1 MIVEPL
7 VNLNFAILFN
17 FLKKL
22 EHLKSLTI
30 IEGHVTKTNG
40 GTHPTTMDAST
51 IINSHLNEDNEFI
64 ITLPT
69 KQVLRFATP
78 KEVHKISGK
87 FLEERRHLSPATT
100 KSKSLILILI
110 YHL

>member
-1 MIVEPL
+1 
-7 VNLNFAILFN
+7 
-17 FLKKL
+17 
-22 EHLKSLTI
+22 
-30 IEGHVTKTNG
+30 
-40 GTHPTTMDAST
+40 MDAST

-87 FLEERRHLSPATT
+87 FLEEKKAFITCYNKIKELNLDSDL
-100 KSKSLILILI
+100 SLIKCRVPM
-110 YHL
+110 

>member
-1 MIVEPL
+1 M
-7 VNLNFAILFN
+7 
-17 FLKKL
+17 
-22 EHLKSLTI
+22 KSLTI

-87 FLEERRHLSPATT
+87 FLEEKKAFIKVPVPIVLVVIISIIIEHSYRRQVFSIVE
-100 KSKSLILILI
+100 KVR
-110 YHL
+110 